1 MYDNSIHKVA
11 IADLFGAIKR
21 YRVSILIFTI
31 SLIGLISY
39 NHYVFRVE
47 SELYNLNKQ
56 KSLLI
61 SENFQ
66 LKKKISELSSP
77 ERISSVAKQ
86 ELGMINARYEQV
98 KFIETK

>member
-1 MYDNSIHKVA
+1 MYDNGIHKVA
-11 IADLFGAIKR
+11 IADLLVAIKR
-21 YRVSILIFTI
+21 YKVSILISTI

-39 NHYVFRVE
+39 NHYIFRVE

-66 LKKKISELSSP
+66 LKKKISEISNP